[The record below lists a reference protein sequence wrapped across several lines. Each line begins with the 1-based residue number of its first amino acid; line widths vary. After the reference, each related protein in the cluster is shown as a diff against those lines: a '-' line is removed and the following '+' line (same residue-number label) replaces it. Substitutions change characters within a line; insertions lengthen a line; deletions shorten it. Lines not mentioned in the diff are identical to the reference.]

1 MRKKNTE
8 LLSDVIYQVLK
19 EQHLDKPLFEKRLIE
34 AWPLVLGSNIVK
46 YTSELKIMNKVLYV
60 SLTSSVLRHDLFL
73 SREEIKKSLN
83 KQVGAEVIVDIVFK
97 WSPLAPKGERNRQ
110 FYDRINKLWPL
121 TEQAGTKEI
130 ERKLHKKR
138 RLTQIKTDFR
148 TLI

>member
-83 KQVGAEVIVDIVFK
+83 KQVGAEVIVDIVF
-97 WSPLAPKGERNRQ
+97 R
-110 FYDRINKLWPL
+110 
-121 TEQAGTKEI
+121 
-130 ERKLHKKR
+130 
-138 RLTQIKTDFR
+138 
-148 TLI
+148 